1 MDNNKEKKMS
11 GSFTAQ
17 FNSNSEKA
25 KHFLEAIQFL
35 NQNVNNFDIDEVWK
49 LFDELNIKDREV
61 EIQKDEKKRRKREKK
76 SVAVFK
82 SKTMKKP
89 QVQNI
94 ARQEYRK
101 QCEEKRT
108 PYNESEFNAWYSALP
123 DSEMTKYKKELT
135 KQMAEYTKNLEVEK
149 QQAIENGDFEIEDVP
164 KPLGTYQIFFKEY
177 HSSNKFN
184 ESKYEEELSKLDNK
198 DRHKFILS
206 KKAAEISSMWSKIK
220 NDESKLSKYTALEK
234 IELDKYNYNVYQ
246 RNIRVLNIQI
256 KKCKR
261 EGTDYSKYT
270 TDLEQLIANP
280 VEEPKNQVVTSVLK
294 KSKKNRQG
302 KKKESKSE
310 NNDNTESPEKKKK
323 KKKAKKDEAVTE
335 S

>member
-1 MDNNKEKKMS
+1 MDNKKTKMS

-35 NQNVNNFDIDEVWK
+35 EQNVNNFDIDEVWK
-49 LFDELNIKDREV
+49 LFDELTVNDRET
-61 EIQKDEKKRRKREKK
+61 EILKDEKKKRKREKK

-101 QCEEKRT
+101 QCEDKKNS
-108 PYNESEFNAWYSALP
+108 YNESEFNNWYSALSE
-123 DSEMTKYKKELT
+123 SEMSRYKTELN
-135 KQMAEYTKNLEVEK
+135 KQLSEYNKNLEVEK
-149 QQAIENGDFEIEDVP
+149 QKAIENGDFEIEDVP
-164 KPLGTYQIFFKEY
+164 KPLGAYQIFFKEY
-177 HSSNKFN
+177 HSSNKFD

-198 DRHKFILS
+198 NRHKFILS
-206 KKAAEISSMWSKIK
+206 KKAAEISKTWSIIK

-234 IELDKYNYNVYQ
+234 IELDKFNYKVYQ

-256 KKCKR
+256 NKCKR

-270 TDLEQLIANP
+270 TDLEQLVANP
-280 VEEPKNQVVTSVLK
+280 VEEPKNEVVASVLK
-294 KSKKNRQG
+294 KSKKNKQG
-302 KKKESKSE
+302 KKKESNSE

-323 KKKAKKDEAVTE
+323 KKKAKKAPVDE